1 MADESGEDDEPAT
14 VVGRVDTARGA
25 QAQAKATPVESPT
38 RAFQAPRLETT
49 RAMPSGYGASRFI
62 PPPRASSPRPAAGRR
77 AGAPSVPSMVEDPT
91 SASDMTLIEL
101 IDAEVDAT
109 TARFAVPDDVD
120 PSILD
125 EPSTGGSEATVQ
137 MSIPD
142 DIPRNLLDTPTDP
155 EIPVAPPSSPAVPPS
170 LARAVPMAA
179 PSRSSMPTPALGVT
193 SEPPPASVSA
203 PPSKPLAEKQS
214 PDADR
219 DRAARAPAPSW
230 VATYIALCVV
240 LGLLGAGALAYLK
253 VERHW

>member
-25 QAQAKATPVESPT
+25 QTQAKATPVESPT
-38 RAFQAPRLETT
+38 RAFSPPRLETT

-77 AGAPSVPSMVEDPT
+77 AGAPSVPSMVDDPT

-109 TARFAVPDDVD
+109 TAQFAVPDDVD

-125 EPSTGGSEATVQ
+125 DPSTGGSEATVQ

-142 DIPRNLLDTPTDP
+142 DIPRDLLDNPTDP
-155 EIPVAPPSSPAVPPS
+155 EIALVPPSSPAVPPS
-170 LARAVPMAA
+170 LARAVPMPA
-179 PSRSSMPTPALGVT
+179 PSLSSMPTPALGVT
-193 SEPPPASVSA
+193 SEPPPASA
-203 PPSKPLAEKQS
+203 PPSKALAEKQS

-219 DRAARAPAPSW
+219 DRAARAPAPPW
-230 VATYIALCVV
+230 VATYIALCVL

>member
-14 VVGRVDTARGA
+14 MMVGHAERARGA
-25 QAQAKATPVESPT
+25 PSKASAVPVETPT

-49 RAMPSGYGASRFI
+49 RAMPSGYGASRFV

-77 AGAPSVPSMVEDPT
+77 PGGPSVPSMVEDPT

-101 IDAEVDAT
+101 IDAELDAT

-125 EPSTGGSEATVQ
+125 DPSSGGSEATVQ

-142 DIPRNLLDTPTDP
+142 DIPRDLLDNPTDP
-155 EIPVAPPSSPAVPPS
+155 DIPLIPPSSPAVPPS
-170 LARAVPMAA
+170 LARAVPMPA
-179 PSRSSMPTPALGVT
+179 PSLSSMPTPTLPV
-193 SEPPPASVSA
+193 SEPPPA
-203 PPSKPLAEKQS
+203 PLPLAKALAEEQS
-214 PDADR
+214 PDEDR
-219 DRAARAPAPSW
+219 ARAARAPAPSW

-240 LGLLGAGALAYLK
+240 VGLLGAGALAYLK

>member
-14 VVGRVDTARGA
+14 MVGRAESARA
-25 QAQAKATPVESPT
+25 ARPQASAVPVETPT
-38 RAFQAPRLETT
+38 RAFQPPRLETT
-49 RAMPSGYGASRFI
+49 RAMPSGYGASRFV

-77 AGAPSVPSMVEDPT
+77 PGAPSVPSMVEDPT

-101 IDAEVDAT
+101 IDAELDAT

-125 EPSTGGSEATVQ
+125 DPSSGGSEATVQ

-142 DIPRNLLDTPTDP
+142 DIPRDLLDNPTDP
-155 EIPVAPPSSPAVPPS
+155 GISLTPPSSPAVPPS

-179 PSRSSMPTPALGVT
+179 PSLSSMPTPALPA
-193 SEPPPASVSA
+193 SEPPPPAPSA
-203 PPSKPLAEKQS
+203 KALAEQQS
-214 PDADR
+214 PDEDR
-219 DRAARAPAPSW
+219 ARAARAPAPSW

-240 LGLLGAGALAYLK
+240 LSLLGAGALAYLK